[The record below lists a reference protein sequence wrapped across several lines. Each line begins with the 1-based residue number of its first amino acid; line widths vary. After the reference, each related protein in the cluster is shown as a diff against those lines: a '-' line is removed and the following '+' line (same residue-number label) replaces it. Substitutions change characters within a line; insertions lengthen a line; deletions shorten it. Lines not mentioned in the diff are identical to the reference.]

1 MSTDTAPRT
10 GLAKATEVAEFL
22 NTSTN
27 QLTRLR
33 YEGNGPQYVK
43 LGHSVRYRWED
54 VHAWVTDNLRTSSA
68 GTR

>member
-1 MSTDTAPRT
+1 MTAPQNN
-10 GLAKATEVAEFL
+10 LAKASEVAEYV

-33 YEGNGPQYVK
+33 YEGCGPQFVK
-43 LGHSVRYRWED
+43 LGHSVRYRWQD
-54 VHAWVTDNLRTSSA
+54 VHSWVDQSVRTSSA